1 LTYKILLATFGSLGD
16 LHPFMAV
23 GLALRAAGCRVV
35 LASAEEYRDKVGPA
49 GLEFTPMRPSFAAI
63 EADLGMSRAEL
74 TRAMTARNDFLF
86 RRVALPYLR
95 EATADMVEATAGCDL
110 VLTSGLA
117 FGACLA
123 AEKRGIPWIGIVLQP
138 MLFLSAHD
146 PPVLPKA
153 EWLSSLMRAA
163 GPAASRPLLGL
174 VRGAINTLFGPY
186 RRLRREL
193 GLRPVNVDPLFDGQF
208 RSLGAIGLYS
218 QALGGVQPDHPR
230 PCAIVGFAP
239 YDSED
244 GRSSALDPALEA
256 FLVAGSP
263 PLVFTLG
270 STMVNDPGAF
280 YEESVAAARRL
291 GMRAVLLVGDAAP
304 GSTASL
310 RAADVFVGAYAPHSP
325 LFARAAAVV
334 HHGGI
339 GTFAQGLRA
348 GKPQLIVPF
357 FADQL
362 DNAARAVR
370 LGVAGELR
378 PSRYRAADAAAAL
391 GALLRD
397 PAVKLR
403 ADAVRATVVAEFG
416 AAQAAAVALD
426 RLRGRPQL

>member
-1 LTYKILLATFGSLGD
+1 
-16 LHPFMAV
+16 MAV
-23 GLALRAAGCRVV
+23 GLALQAAGCRVV
-35 LASAEEYRDKVGPA
+35 LASAEEYRDKVGAA
-49 GLEFTPMRPSFAAI
+49 GLEFTPMRPSFATI

-74 TRAMTARNDFLF
+74 TRAITARNDFLF

-95 EATADMVEATAGCDL
+95 AATADLLEATAGCDL

-163 GPAASRPLLGL
+163 GPAASRPLIRL
-174 VRGAINTLFGPY
+174 VRGAINTVFGPY

-193 GLRPVNVDPLFDGQF
+193 GLRPVNIDPLFDGQF

-218 QALGGVQPDHPR
+218 PVLGGVQPDYPR

-244 GRSSALDPALEA
+244 GRGAALDPALTA
-256 FLVAGSP
+256 FLAAGTP

-270 STMVNDPGAF
+270 STMVNHPGAF
-280 YEESVAAARRL
+280 YEESVGAARRL
-291 GMRAVLLVGDAAP
+291 SMRAVLLVGEAAL
-304 GSTASL
+304 GSLTAL
-310 RAADVFVGAYAPHSP
+310 AAADVFVGAYAPHSP

-348 GKPQLIVPF
+348 GKPQLIVPY

-362 DNAARAVR
+362 DNAARGVR
-370 LGVAGELR
+370 LGVAAELR
-378 PSRYRAADAAAAL
+378 PSRYRAADAAALLA
-391 GALLRD
+391 ALLRD
-397 PAVKLR
+397 PAVQSR
-403 ADAVRATVVAEFG
+403 ADAVRKTVVAEFG